1 MTDLG
6 IELMAGV
13 THDECVMWAVG
24 SYPKLKNMTV
34 HITKEELKAKI
45 LSMYS
50 TNPTIGQSI
59 YDFYISN
66 VDESNQTAIR
76 QAFASIFSDQIILCP
91 TYYFAKEFA
100 QLSETD
106 KTYFYVTTY
115 KSKYTNCVDDWMG
128 VCHAD
133 DVLFMD
139 GSPIHSKSSFNET
152 DYKFSLMAV
161 QMWTDF
167 AKTGYKLINYMQN
180 PFLIIRK

>member
-13 THDECVMWAVG
+13 THDEGVMWAVG

-50 TNPTIGQSI
+50 TKPTIGQSI

-66 VDESNQTAIR
+66 VDESNQKAIR
-76 QAFASIFSDQIILCP
+76 QAFASIFSDQKILCP

-115 KSKYTNCVDDWMG
+115 KSKYTGCGDDWMG
-128 VCHAD
+128 VCHGD
-133 DVLFMD
+133 DVLFMA

-167 AKTGYKLINYMQN
+167 AKTGYKLIN
-180 PFLIIRK
+180 

>member
-1 MTDLG
+1 MPDLG
-6 IELMAGV
+6 IELIAGV
-13 THDECVMWAVG
+13 THDESVMSAVA

-45 LSMYS
+45 LSMHR
-50 TNPTIGQSI
+50 TNLTIGQSI

-76 QAFASIFSDQIILCP
+76 QAFASIFSDQNLLCP

-115 KSKYTNCVDDWMG
+115 KSKHTGCGDDWMG
-128 VCHAD
+128 VCHGD
-133 DVLFMD
+133 DLPFIF
-139 GSPIHSKSSFNET
+139 GYPIASKSSYNET

-167 AKTGYKLINYMQN
+167 AKTGYKFIN
-180 PFLIIRK
+180 

>member
-6 IELMAGV
+6 IELIAGV
-13 THDECVMWAVG
+13 THDEGVMWAVS

-50 TNPTIGQSI
+50 TNPAIGQSI

-76 QAFASIFSDQIILCP
+76 QAFTSIFSDQIILCP
-91 TYYFAKEFA
+91 TYYFAREFA

-106 KTYFYVTTY
+106 KTYFYVITY
-115 KSKYTNCVDDWMG
+115 KSKLTGCGDDWMG
-128 VCHAD
+128 VCHGD
-133 DVLFMD
+133 DLFFTF
-139 GSPIHSKSSFNET
+139 GTPIASKSLFNET
-152 DYKFSLMAV
+152 DYKFSLMTV

-167 AKTGYKLINYMQN
+167 AKTGYKFINYMQN
-180 PFLIIRK
+180 PFPIIRK

>member
-13 THDECVMWAVG
+13 THDEAVMSAVG
-24 SYPKLKNMTV
+24 IYPKLKNMTV

-45 LSMYS
+45 LSMRG
-50 TNPTIGQSI
+50 PTIGQSI

-76 QAFASIFSDQIILCP
+76 QAFASIFTDQLLLCP

-100 QLSETD
+100 QLSETN

-115 KSKYTNCVDDWMG
+115 KSKYTGCSEDWMG
-128 VCHAD
+128 VCHGD
-133 DVLFMD
+133 DLVFIF
-139 GSPIHSKSSFNET
+139 GNPIVSKSSFTET

-161 QMWTDF
+161 QMWIDF
-167 AKTGYKLINYMQN
+167 AKTGYKFIN
-180 PFLIIRK
+180 